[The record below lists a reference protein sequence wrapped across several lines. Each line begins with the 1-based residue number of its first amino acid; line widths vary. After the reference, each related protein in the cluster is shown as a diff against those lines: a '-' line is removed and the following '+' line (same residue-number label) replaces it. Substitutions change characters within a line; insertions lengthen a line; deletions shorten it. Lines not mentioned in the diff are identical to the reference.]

1 MIFMPLPSSLLVWCR
16 WWGEEG
22 RLTGSRRRSNNSLV
36 SIVIVVFFWLHRLHL
51 RHCPFCHY
59 LHQSNPNQRYASKA
73 KASWGVNIQSPS
85 CCQRCPS
92 AMWEVRLRSLFC
104 FHDSAFCVHPFSS
117 PYQDPW
123 PFVLIVFSL
132 LVIEVFP
139 NICCHRHLMIKD
151 SSARPSRTS
160 SPWATSPQGQARHW
174 TLLVWPGD

>member
-36 SIVIVVFFWLHRLHL
+36 SIVITVFFWLHRLHL

-92 AMWEVRLRSLFC
+92 AMWEVRPRSLFWLS
-104 FHDSAFCVHPFSS
+104 FYYLSGLS
-117 PYQDPW
+117 W
-123 PFVLIVFSL
+123 P
-132 LVIEVFP
+132 
-139 NICCHRHLMIKD
+139 ICCYVHLMIKE
-151 SSARPSRTS
+151 SSTRPSPTS
-160 SPWATSPQGQARHW
+160 SPWATNHLGQARHW
-174 TLLVWPGD
+174 TLLVWPGDEHN